1 MGTGP
6 IPEPVTAKPAVGLVA
21 ALPVELRCLTSLTIQ
36 RNIPL
41 LCGKQLVCMVSG
53 MGATNTKL
61 AVEKLVSL
69 GFEPGALISWGTAGA
84 IQTGLQPGDLLI
96 PGSVRTSDGSE
107 LKTCTAAR
115 DLLRELLQGN
125 AVTVHDGSLQEV
137 KDIISTVADKQA
149 LARNTNA
156 VAVDMES
163 TELGRIAETRG
174 IPFLVIRTIVDAA
187 DQSIPEAVTRTIDEC
202 GNVRIF
208 SLAKELFFKPA
219 LIMTLFRLSRAMHMA
234 YKTLEMVANKTDK
247 LSQVTDIMLANTSRS

>member
-1 MGTGP
+1 VGTGP

-41 LCGKQLVCMVSG
+41 LCGKQLVCVVSG
-53 MGATNTKL
+53 MGATNAKL

-69 GFEPGALISWGTAGA
+69 GFKPQALISWGTAGA
-84 IQTGLQPGDLLI
+84 IQTGLQAGDLLI
-96 PGSVRTSDGSE
+96 PHIVRTSDGTQ

-115 DLLRELLQGN
+115 DTLRELLQAN
-125 AVTVHDGSLQEV
+125 AVTVHDGSLLEV
-137 KDIISTVADKQA
+137 KDVISTVADKQV
-149 LARNTNA
+149 LARNTDT

-163 TELGRIAETRG
+163 AELGRIAETRG

-187 DQSIPEAVTRTIDEC
+187 DQSIPEVVIRTIDEC

-208 SLAKELFFKPA
+208 SIAKELFFKPA
-219 LIMTLFRLSRAMHMA
+219 LVMTLFQLSRAMHMA
-234 YKTLEMVANKTDK
+234 CKTLEMVANKTDK
-247 LSQVTDIMLANTSRS
+247 LSQVTDIMLANTSRG

>member
-6 IPEPVTAKPAVGLVA
+6 IPEPVTAKPAIGLVA
-21 ALPVELRCLTSLTIQ
+21 ALPVELRCLTSLSIQ

-41 LCGKQLVCMVSG
+41 LCGKQLVCVVSG
-53 MGATNTKL
+53 IGAGNSKR

-69 GFEPGALISWGTAGA
+69 GFAPHALISWGTAGA

-96 PGSVRTSDGSE
+96 PDNVQTSDGTG

-115 DLLRELLQGN
+115 VLLRELLQGN

-137 KDIISTVADKQA
+137 KNVISTVTDKQA
-149 LARNTNA
+149 LARNTDA

-163 TELGRIAETRG
+163 AELGRIAETRG
-174 IPFLVIRTIVDAA
+174 IPFLVIRTIVDDASQA
-187 DQSIPEAVTRTIDEC
+187 IPEAVTRTIDEC
-202 GNVRIF
+202 GNVRVL

-219 LIMTLFRLSRAMHMA
+219 LVMALFRLSRAMHLA
-234 YKTLEMVANKTDK
+234 CKTLEIVATKTDK
-247 LSQVTDIMLANTSRS
+247 LSQVTDTMLASASRG

>member
-1 MGTGP
+1 VGTGP

-41 LCGKQLVCMVSG
+41 LCGKQLVCVVSG
-53 MGATNTKL
+53 MGATNAKL

-69 GFEPGALISWGTAGA
+69 GFKPQALISWGTAGA

-96 PGSVRTSDGSE
+96 PHIVRTSDGTQ

-115 DLLRELLQGN
+115 DTLRELLQAN
-125 AVTVHDGSLQEV
+125 AVTVHDGSLLEV
-137 KDIISTVADKQA
+137 KDVISTVADKQV
-149 LARNTNA
+149 LARNTDT

-163 TELGRIAETRG
+163 AELGRIAETRG

-187 DQSIPEAVTRTIDEC
+187 DQSIPEVVIRTIDEC

-208 SLAKELFFKPA
+208 SLAKELFFKPS
-219 LIMTLFRLSRAMHMA
+219 LVMTLFQLSRAMHMA
-234 YKTLEMVANKTDK
+234 CKTLEMVATKTDK
-247 LSQVTDIMLANTSRS
+247 LSQMTDIMLANTSRG